1 MLAVLILVSS
11 GHSQHRRPGRKQEY
25 DRAKDRAKKEAY
37 KDNNL
42 RARLL
47 VARDRD
53 RTNSRFGARTHVK
66 GSAAI
71 RTHNCAVRNR
81 KCASASGAAR
91 ARIVARLW
99 LIARRS
105 SAAMLKQALTQTGS
119 DKTP

>member
-25 DRAKDRAKKEAY
+25 DRAKKEAY